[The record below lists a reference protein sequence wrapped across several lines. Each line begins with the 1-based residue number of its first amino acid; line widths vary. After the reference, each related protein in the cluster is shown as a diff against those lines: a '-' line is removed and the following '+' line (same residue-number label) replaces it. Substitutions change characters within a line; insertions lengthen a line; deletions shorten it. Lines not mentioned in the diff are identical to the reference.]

1 MSLLRQIVQ
10 LPIKQSK
17 LTCVVIQTRG
27 AAGGGK
33 KAKGS
38 VGKTKK
44 VLEVE
49 TDPEKLTS
57 GGGGGCARKP
67 SCSCADTSA
76 STVTPVHA
84 MPPGA
89 GVGGAVPPMFT
100 TI

>member
-1 MSLLRQIVQ
+1 MKNMSLLRQIVQ

-44 VLEVE
+44 VQFQ
-49 TDPEKLTS
+49 KLKHLNKQS
-57 GGGGGCARKP
+57 
-67 SCSCADTSA
+67 
-76 STVTPVHA
+76 
-84 MPPGA
+84 
-89 GVGGAVPPMFT
+89 FN
-100 TI
+100 I